1 MRRAAETLRKRGVFR
16 VEGFVSHKGGKARYF
31 RKDGGEVL
39 LLEDLEV
46 EWAEGLLLQ
55 AIFCFARGLAAFH
68 ADLEADHIEMGTK
81 SWRKTASLEDLA
93 RAVAPERFMGWLERA
108 LEAEEPQPLVGF
120 RPDGLVLSFIG
131 TTEMRAPRA
140 LESYF
145 LPLPPEV
152 LEEAKGGRVGVNLED
167 GKPALHLG
175 EKILTLPLEKLSLL

>member
-1 MRRAAETLRKRGVFR
+1 MKRAAEVLRKRGISR
-16 VEGFVSHKGGKARYF
+16 VEGFVSHKGGRARYF
-31 RKDGGEVL
+31 GKDGEEVFL
-39 LLEDLEV
+39 PEDLEV

-55 AIFCFARGLAAFH
+55 AVYSFTGRLAAFRV
-68 ADLEADHIEMGTK
+68 DLETGHIEMGTK
-81 SWRKTASLEDLA
+81 SWRRTASLEDLA

-120 RPDGLVLSFIG
+120 RPDGLVLSFVG

-152 LEEAKGGRVGVNLED
+152 LEEARREGVGVDLDIE
-167 GKPALHLG
+167 G
-175 EKILTLPLEKLSLL
+175 ERLLSRSEATPCSPRPSPP